1 VADEQVAP
9 SKVTKDAAA
18 KRLAQKH
25 YEIETGLTR
34 IFRVTGPCDT
44 ESGEAEPIKLLEV
57 NEATAPTGVMPLHF
71 GPVPASGIP
80 YPSVIL
86 EVTPGEYEEIIT
98 EKIKLP
104 SGWTIG
110 EELSKNGCE

>member
-1 VADEQVAP
+1 MAGDQAVAVNV
-9 SKVTKDAAA
+9 SKDAAA

-34 IFRVTGPCDT
+34 IFRVTGPGDT

-98 EKIKLP
+98 DKIKLP
-104 SGWTIG
+104 LGWTIG
-110 EELSKNGCE
+110 EELPRNGCE